1 MCIAFRSAPLTD
13 CSVLA
18 AWPAVPV
25 YGLLRT
31 LTLCSR
37 VRAVDRSAPS
47 LEFRTA
53 HRLLCVRYLT
63 FRPARGLLRVPSS
76 TTGVAHGSLRAQHL
90 EFPVYLGSLRLRLSL
105 RPVPGL
111 LLVRHLALCSTYGLL
126 RTFHSVPCVDRGLL
140 RSLHLLLRA
149 GTFWYSLLNPTNE
162 AVQVYLATR
171 NEDNYALHRLAVST
185 QFEGIFLCKTNPFS
199 GNLAARFSV
208 LIIAPNQLQKTS

>member
-1 MCIAFRSAPLTD
+1 M
-13 CSVLA
+13 LA
-18 AWPAVPV
+18 AWPSAPV

-31 LTLCSR
+31 LTLCAL
-37 VRAVDRSAPS
+37 VRAVDCSAPS

-76 TTGVAHGSLRAQHL
+76 TTCVARGSLRAQHL

-126 RTFHSVPCVDRGLL
+126 RTLHLVPCVGRGSL
-140 RSLHLLLRA
+140 RAQHLLLRA
-149 GTFWYSLLNPTNE
+149 GTFWYSLLNPTSE

-171 NEDNYALHRLAVST
+171 NEDNYALHRSALST
-185 QFEGIFLCKTNPFS
+185 WFKGNFLCKTKHFG
-199 GNLAARFSV
+199 GNLVA
-208 LIIAPNQLQKTS
+208 

>member
-1 MCIAFRSAPLTD
+1 MDRSKCAASCSAPLTD

-18 AWPAVPV
+18 AWLAVPV
-25 YGLLRT
+25 YGSLRT

-37 VRAVDRSAPS
+37 VRAVDCSAPS

-53 HRLLCVRYLT
+53 RRLLCVRYLT
-63 FRPARGLLRVPSS
+63 FRPARGLLRVLSS
-76 TTGVAHGSLRAQHL
+76 TPCVARGSLRAQHL

-126 RTFHSVPCVDRGLL
+126 RTFHSVPCVGRGLL

-149 GTFWYSLLNPTNE
+149 GTFWYSLLNPTSE

-171 NEDNYALHRLAVST
+171 NEDNYALHPLVVST
-185 QFEGIFLCKTNPFS
+185 WIEGIFLCKTNRFS
-199 GNLAARFSV
+199 GKLVA
-208 LIIAPNQLQKTS
+208 

>member
-162 AVQVYLATR
+162 AVQEFHDPLPNSSPYVSNAVPRLSPGISRLTVRTA
-171 NEDNYALHRLAVST
+171 YAPFTPRHSEHR
-185 QFEGIFLCKTNPFS
+185 
-199 GNLAARFSV
+199 
-208 LIIAPNQLQKTS
+208 

>member
-1 MCIAFRSAPLTD
+1 VF
-13 CSVLA
+13 A
-18 AWPAVPV
+18 AWLAVPV

-37 VRAVDRSAPS
+37 VRAADCSAPS

-76 TTGVAHGSLRAQHL
+76 TTCVARGSLRAQHL

-126 RTFHSVPCVDRGLL
+126 RTFHSCP
-140 RSLHLLLRA
+140 
-149 GTFWYSLLNPTNE
+149 
-162 AVQVYLATR
+162 
-171 NEDNYALHRLAVST
+171 
-185 QFEGIFLCKTNPFS
+185 
-199 GNLAARFSV
+199 V
-208 LIIAPNQLQKTS
+208 LIADCSALSTYCSALGPSGIPYSTPQVKLFRFTRVGRVADTDTADARIS

>member
-1 MCIAFRSAPLTD
+1 VF
-13 CSVLA
+13 A
-18 AWPAVPV
+18 AWLAVPV

-37 VRAVDRSAPS
+37 VRAADCSAPS

-76 TTGVAHGSLRAQHL
+76 TTCVARGSLRAQHL

-126 RTFHSVPCVDRGLL
+126 RTFHLVPVCSSRITPCLTL
-140 RSLHLLLRA
+140 MLRA
-149 GTFWYSLLNPTNE
+149 GTFWYSLLNSTSE
-162 AVQVYLATR
+162 AVQVYLDAIYV
-171 NEDNYALHRLAVST
+171 NADFHNASA
-185 QFEGIFLCKTNPFS
+185 
-199 GNLAARFSV
+199 
-208 LIIAPNQLQKTS
+208 